1 MHETLSGMAA
11 VFDFD
16 LGWPVYLF
24 CLAAVFGG
32 TILQRLAGQGFGM
45 LAAPLVMLVAPD
57 YMPTALLL
65 VGLVVGLSS
74 ASLDYRAIVPKD
86 LPAGFAG
93 RTLGAVLAAML
104 AARLAG
110 AEIFAALVALIVYL
124 GIALS
129 LIGLRVAIRPPAL
142 FTAGMTAGIM
152 GTLTAIGAPPM
163 ALLYQHA
170 DQRRSA
176 ATQNMFFF
184 FGMVVS
190 ILALAWQGLV
200 GTRHILFALAL
211 SPIVPVA
218 LLAAQPLSRRFSKHS
233 IRPAALTL
241 AGLAATVLL
250 VRQFW

>member
-1 MHETLSGMAA
+1 MSDPFSGMTGL
-11 VFDFD
+11 FDFG
-16 LGWPVYLF
+16 LSWPAYLF
-24 CLAAVFGG
+24 CLLAVFGG
-32 TILQRLAGQGFGM
+32 TMLQRLAGQGFGM

-57 YMPTALLL
+57 YIPTALLL

-74 ASLDYRAIVPKD
+74 TSLDYKAIVPQD

-93 RTLGAVLAAML
+93 RTLGAVFAAML
-104 AARLAG
+104 AASLAS

-129 LIGLRVAIRPPAL
+129 LVGMRVAIRPPAL

-163 ALLYQHA
+163 ALLYQHV

-190 ILALAWQGLV
+190 ILALTWQGLV

-211 SPIVPVA
+211 SPVVPVA
-218 LLAAQPLSRRFSKHS
+218 LVAAQPLSRRFSKRS

-250 VRQFW
+250 LRQFW